1 MLIPKNNANQMRT
14 RILVKIVEK
23 FLQGRFADADRIP
36 LELRPKGGEVSRCC
50 IYKDRAILKYRCMAS
65 MGFAPEDETDELTSL
80 KEYGERALA
89 RSEHAVNKL
98 SVITDACSGCIRSR
112 YLVTDACRGC
122 FAKPCQVNCPKQ
134 AITIVN
140 GRSTIDPDKC
150 ISCGRC
156 QEVCPYHAVIRV
168 PIPCEEAC
176 PVGAISK
183 DESGKEHIDPEK
195 CILCGKCLQ
204 SCPFGAVVEMSQMV
218 DVLKLLAD
226 ENKKV
231 VAMLAPAVLGQ
242 FPGTINNLIGALKKL
257 GFADVV
263 EVAIGADITT
273 RKEAAE
279 FIEKRKRRKDDDHF
293 LLPGLLQSCGSAHP
307 GNQTFRFPHPHADV
321 LHRRTAETGTAGM
334 HGGLCRPL
342 SGQTLRGGKR
352 SQRRLCA
359 DV

>member
-1 MLIPKNNANQMRT
+1 M
-14 RILVKIVEK
+14 
-23 FLQGRFADADRIP
+23 
-36 LELRPKGGEVSRCC
+36 SRCC

-183 DESGKEHIDPEK
+183 DESGKEHIDRKNASSAANACNPVLSARWSK
-195 CILCGKCLQ
+195 C
-204 SCPFGAVVEMSQMV
+204 
-218 DVLKLLAD
+218 
-226 ENKKV
+226 
-231 VAMLAPAVLGQ
+231 
-242 FPGTINNLIGALKKL
+242 
-257 GFADVV
+257 
-263 EVAIGADITT
+263 
-273 RKEAAE
+273 
-279 FIEKRKRRKDDDHF
+279 RRW
-293 LLPGLLQSCGSAHP
+293 LTC
-307 GNQTFRFPHPHADV
+307 
-321 LHRRTAETGTAGM
+321 
-334 HGGLCRPL
+334 
-342 SGQTLRGGKR
+342 
-352 SQRRLCA
+352 
-359 DV
+359 

>member
-218 DVLKLLAD
+218 DLS
-226 ENKKV
+226 
-231 VAMLAPAVLGQ
+231 
-242 FPGTINNLIGALKKL
+242 LIH
-257 GFADVV
+257 
-263 EVAIGADITT
+263 I
-273 RKEAAE
+273 
-279 FIEKRKRRKDDDHF
+279 
-293 LLPGLLQSCGSAHP
+293 
-307 GNQTFRFPHPHADV
+307 
-321 LHRRTAETGTAGM
+321 
-334 HGGLCRPL
+334 
-342 SGQTLRGGKR
+342 
-352 SQRRLCA
+352 
-359 DV
+359 